1 MSFEKKLKT
10 EAPVEGQ
17 EKQELSPE
25 EKSQK
30 EEARHEA
37 IQSAQASLQ
46 ESAEQDYQ
54 VSQKKVKESR
64 AQIYDLE
71 NDKVKIKVEI
81 SEKNPES
88 GLLNLGIDKEDISAL
103 KKELS
108 GLNQNQAYN
117 KINMFLAASI
127 AESLSQNKV
136 EGANFVQQKIY
147 NQINLLKDN
156 ENIKSGKHLI
166 NLEKFINYNNE
177 KGSGVYIE
185 GLSSKLEKISG
196 YKKNRKGLARI
207 FGSTQINFEEM
218 VQDLSKALGVDNS
231 KLIENVK
238 TGKEPALSS
247 ETAKRYAERTHSGSY
262 MTTRSEIKRPNYLVE
277 SSN

>member
-81 SEKNPES
+81 SENPES

-103 KKELS
+103 KELR
-108 GLNQNQAYN
+108 
-117 KINMFLAASI
+117 
-127 AESLSQNKV
+127 
-136 EGANFVQQKIY
+136 
-147 NQINLLKDN
+147 
-156 ENIKSGKHLI
+156 IKSK
-166 NLEKFINYNNE
+166 
-177 KGSGVYIE
+177 
-185 GLSSKLEKISG
+185 SSL
-196 YKKNRKGLARI
+196 
-207 FGSTQINFEEM
+207 
-218 VQDLSKALGVDNS
+218 
-231 KLIENVK
+231 
-238 TGKEPALSS
+238 
-247 ETAKRYAERTHSGSY
+247 
-262 MTTRSEIKRPNYLVE
+262 
-277 SSN
+277 